1 MSPTAGF
8 ASPVSLRSAPL
19 PSLSRG
25 PSGVCALRAP
35 ARMVLS
41 PPEKD
46 SKGRF
51 QIPLRPASEHSSKT
65 NKSSASSEPK
75 NTPPLRLT
83 GNNVPLTD
91 SLRDYVTNKL
101 NKLLTR
107 YQGVLTKVD
116 VHLTVEHN
124 PSIANGNK
132 AEVVAFA
139 GKTIL
144 RNEVRA
150 ADMYAAIDLVQDRF
164 ARTLR
169 KYKERRD
176 NAKSSKAKQQVDMPA
191 VPLSVGDED
200 DEETEEFFDDE
211 AYKTHPFSNEG
222 VAPGLPN
229 VNEIVRRKVFPM
241 PLQTVQEAVL
251 CCEYVDHPWYLFRNA
266 ENNEICLVYKRNHG
280 GYGLIEPSNPNS
292 KDDEPVM

>member
-8 ASPVSLRSAPL
+8 ASPVPLRSAPL
-19 PSLSRG
+19 PSLSCG
-25 PSGVCALRAP
+25 PPRVCALRAP
-35 ARMVLS
+35 TRMVLS

-46 SKGRF
+46 AKGRF
-51 QIPLRPASEHSSKT
+51 QVPLRPAPDDPTKT
-65 NKSSASSEPK
+65 NKASSSEDK

-101 NKLLTR
+101 KKLLTR
-107 YQGVLTKVD
+107 YNGVLTKVD

-150 ADMYAAIDLVQDRF
+150 EDMYAAIDLVQDRF

-176 NAKSSKAKQQVDMPA
+176 DAKSSKNKQQVDMPVA
-191 VPLSVGDED
+191 PLSVGDEE
-200 DEETEEFFDDE
+200 DEETDEFLDDE
-211 AYKTHPFSNEG
+211 TYKTHPFSNEG

-280 GYGLIEPSNPNS
+280 GYGLIEPSNPNG

>member
-1 MSPTAGF
+1 
-8 ASPVSLRSAPL
+8 
-19 PSLSRG
+19 
-25 PSGVCALRAP
+25 
-35 ARMVLS
+35 MVLS

-51 QIPLRPASEHSSKT
+51 QVPLRPAPEHPAKASKA
-65 NKSSASSEPK
+65 SASEGK
-75 NTPPLRLT
+75 AMPPLRLT

-101 NKLLTR
+101 DKLLTR

-150 ADMYAAIDLVQDRF
+150 ADMYAAIDLMQDRF
-164 ARTLR
+164 SRTLR

-176 NAKSSKAKQQVDMPA
+176 SAKSSSKAKQQQVEPA
-191 VPLSVGDED
+191 IVSVGDEED
-200 DEETEEFFDDE
+200 NEEEADLFDED
-211 AYKTHPFSNEG
+211 AYKMHPFSNEG